1 METSDTSA
9 DGDIKVPL
17 DVEASDAVIVSADRG
32 VPNDEK
38 VVACTSISAF
48 IVDHGTNAAGL
59 SGNEDEVAELDGAK
73 GGIVGVV
80 LVGTAGAAVEGNTVL
95 SADGGTA
102 KSFVVLEPVVVASL

>member
-17 DVEASDAVIVSADRG
+17 DAEASDAVIVSADRG
-32 VPNDEK
+32 VANDEK
-38 VVACTSISAF
+38 VVACTSISGF
-48 IVDHGTNAAGL
+48 VVDHGTNAAGL

-80 LVGTAGAAVEGNTVL
+80 LVGTAGAAAVGKTVL

-102 KSFVVLEPVVVASL
+102 KSFVVLEPVVVASP